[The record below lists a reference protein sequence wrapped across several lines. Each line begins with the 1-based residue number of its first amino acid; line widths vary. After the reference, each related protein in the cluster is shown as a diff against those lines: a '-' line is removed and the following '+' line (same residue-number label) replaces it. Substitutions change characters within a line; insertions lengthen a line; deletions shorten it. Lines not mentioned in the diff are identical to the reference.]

1 MDEWQA
7 RTYGLI
13 QAHLDAAV
21 PLLIRELLEEGGPT
35 DYHYQLVRE
44 HGRYLAEHGDA
55 ILYPQKGTTS
65 EAMNRLVEGVAILA
79 FCPGG
84 IRLFG
89 CEFDARRMPVPS
101 KASQRDDT
109 RASSSGTCGQRE
121 N

>member
-1 MDEWQA
+1 MDEQQA

-35 DYHYQLVRE
+35 EYHYQRVRE
-44 HGRYLAEHGDA
+44 HGRFLAEHGEA
-55 ILYPQKGTTS
+55 ILYRKQGKTS
-65 EAMNRLVEGVAILA
+65 EAMNKLVESVAVLA

-89 CEFDARRMPVPS
+89 CEFDARWMSTGVER
-101 KASQRDDT
+101 T
-109 RASSSGTCGQRE
+109 E
-121 N
+121 